1 MSDQT
6 QRILILLIV
15 AVAFV
20 IGLYGLV
27 AQDDDDRNDQW

>member
-6 QRILILLIV
+6 QRLLILFIV

-20 IGLYGLV
+20 IGLYGIV
-27 AQDDDDRNDQW
+27 AGEDNDRDQW

>member
-1 MSDQT
+1 VSDQT

-20 IGLYGLV
+20 IGLYGII
-27 AQDDDDRNDQW
+27 AGEDDDRNDQW

>member
-6 QRILILLIV
+6 QRLIILLIV

-20 IGLYGLV
+20 IGLYGIV
-27 AQDDDDRNDQW
+27 AGEDNDRDQW